1 MAPAVR
7 AEAVEVHRLGHMQQL
22 LAVAEDKAAAETVE
36 APEAPEA
43 AVAPQAATVESV
55 AVVTAAEVAVA
66 VAGVVVTKLEFL
78 CRVDLAVTAL
88 APLPP
93 PPVLLP
99 LEAAEAAVET
109 TAP

>member
-1 MAPAVR
+1 MALVVR
-7 AEAVEVHRLGHMQQL
+7 AETVEVHRLGHMQQL
-22 LAVAEDKAAAETVE
+22 SVVAEAPEAVETVE
-36 APEAPEA
+36 AAEAPEA
-43 AVAPQAATVESV
+43 AVAPQAASEAAE